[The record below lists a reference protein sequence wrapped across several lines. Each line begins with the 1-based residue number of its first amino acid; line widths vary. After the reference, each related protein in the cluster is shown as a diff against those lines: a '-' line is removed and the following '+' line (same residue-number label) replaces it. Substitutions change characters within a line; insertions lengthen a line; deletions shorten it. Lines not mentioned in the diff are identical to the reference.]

1 VRLSLVVFLAALGS
15 AILHATWNAAAR
27 RRADPG
33 HGFAVIIYAGGVVAA
48 PLLLITGLP
57 DPKSF
62 PWLAGS
68 LAFNLL
74 TMRSM
79 MAAYRRAPF
88 AVSYPIA
95 RGLTPPLVA
104 LAAAIVTSELP
115 SRMGLLGI
123 ATISIA
129 LVMLAGRALRL
140 RETPVSGVLLAAAS
154 SVFAA
159 GYVFMDAQ
167 GVRASGSVL
176 AYGAAVPLLNGIALG
191 ALGAAEGRP
200 PWKLPMKEWRFG
212 FTACIASY
220 ASYLL
225 VLYAFT
231 HGPTGPVAAIRET
244 SVLFATAFAA
254 FLLAERVGRIEW
266 ISAGLAVIG
275 IALLRLG

>member
-1 VRLSLVVFLAALGS
+1 VRLSLAVFLAALGS
-15 AILHATWNAAAR
+15 AVLHAAWNAAAR

-33 HGFAVIIYAGGVVAA
+33 QGFAVIIYAAGVVAA

-57 DPKSF
+57 DPKCF

-68 LAFNLL
+68 IAFNIL
-74 TMRSM
+74 TMRAM

-104 LAAAIVTSELP
+104 ITAAIVNAELP
-115 SRMGLLGI
+115 SRIAWLGI
-123 ATISIA
+123 ATISVA
-129 LVMLAGRALRL
+129 LVMLAGRAIRV
-140 RETPVSGVLLAAAS
+140 RETPASGVLLAAAS

-176 AYGAAVPLLNGIALG
+176 AYGVAVPLLNGVTLG

-200 PWKLPMKEWRFG
+200 PWKLPFREWRFG
-212 FTACIASY
+212 FAACSLSF

-231 HGPTGPVAAIRET
+231 HGPTGPVAALRET

-254 FLLAERVGRIEW
+254 FMLAERVGRIEW
-266 ISAGLAVIG
+266 ISAGLAVAG